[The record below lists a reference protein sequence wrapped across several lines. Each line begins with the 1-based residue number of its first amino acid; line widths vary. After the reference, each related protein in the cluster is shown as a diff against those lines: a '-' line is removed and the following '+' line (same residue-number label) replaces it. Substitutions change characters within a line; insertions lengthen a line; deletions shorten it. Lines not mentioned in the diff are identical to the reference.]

1 LQKPLKEEKNRMKLR
16 DIAIGANA
24 SIYLRMNFKKIKGVF
39 YPRTEQEIIDAIA
52 TAHDG
57 GYSVTPKGGGSGLS
71 GACTGGNR
79 ERVMIST
86 LRMKEVLTISKDQG
100 YADVQPG
107 ATPDEINALIEPIEM
122 KFWVAPSSRDIASA
136 AGILSTDGG
145 GNDTW
150 VNGTMRDNTIRA
162 KMALHDGRRLT
173 VDWNGVTSD
182 DPELEAELNK
192 KGMTISDVASAHG
205 TLGFITELRVKIKPF
220 PSEKL
225 LGGLAKFEDC
235 NAMGRALS
243 ELIKRKS
250 PIRYGETIAAAHEDV
265 REGLDLPLLT
275 LEFPESFASELKD
288 ILDYSN
294 LNSEGLAKM
303 KDIRIKLPK
312 RNLNEGLQIALFE
325 GYGYHGDSLLKMQ
338 DAIDEINSLLMG
350 HGLVLFARYGHAP
363 SKWYLGDNSPAY
375 GVILHSREIKPEDKT
390 SREMFDTITDIV
402 AKCNELGITP
412 KPEHKW
418 PFSDEEKKTR
428 IKELRKVLGTGF
440 NDFILDP
447 DGAYD
452 TLSSL
457 V

>member
-1 LQKPLKEEKNRMKLR
+1 MKLR

-24 SIYLRMNFKKIKGVF
+24 SIYLRMDFKKIKGVF
-39 YPRTEQEIIDAIA
+39 YPRTEQEIMDAIA
-52 TAHDG
+52 TAYNG
-57 GYSVTPKGGGSGLS
+57 GYTVTPKGGGSGLS

-86 LRMKEVLTISKDQG
+86 LRMREVLTISKDQG

-107 ATPDEINALIEPIEM
+107 ATPDEINALLEPIGM

-162 KMALHDGRRLT
+162 KMVLHDGRRMT
-173 VDWNGVTSD
+173 VDWKGVTSD
-182 DPELEAELNK
+182 DSELEAELNK

-225 LGGLAKFEDC
+225 VGGLANFEDC
-235 NAMGRALS
+235 NAMGQALA

-250 PIRYGETIAAAHEDV
+250 PIRYGETVAAAHEDI
-265 REGLDLPLLT
+265 REGLDLPLLV
-275 LEFPESFASELKD
+275 LEFPESFASELKG
-288 ILDYSN
+288 ILDYSE
-294 LNSEGLAKM
+294 LDSEELAKM

-312 RNLNEGLQIALFE
+312 RNPNEGLQVALFE
-325 GYGYHGDSLLKMQ
+325 GYGYHGDILVKMQ
-338 DAIDEINSLLMG
+338 DAIDEINNLLIGHSLIP
-350 HGLVLFARYGHAP
+350 FARYGHAP
-363 SKWYLGDNSPAY
+363 SKWYLGDNTPAY
-375 GVILHSREIKPEDKT
+375 GVVLHSREIKPEDKT
-390 SREMFDTITDIV
+390 SRELFDTITDIV

-418 PFSDEEKKTR
+418 PFSDEAKKTR
-428 IKELRKVLGTGF
+428 IKELREVMGAGF

-447 DGAYD
+447 KGAYD